1 MVLFKH
7 DHKDQ
12 NEENF
17 RELIRLMADL
27 AKDLE
32 NLIMTVNEMQRTCQR
47 LLKMRYFCAL
57 KSTFNKKL

>member
-7 DHKDQ
+7 DHKDE

-32 NLIMTVNEMQRTCQR
+32 NLIMTCKRNATY
-47 LLKMRYFCAL
+47 LSKT
-57 KSTFNKKL
+57 S